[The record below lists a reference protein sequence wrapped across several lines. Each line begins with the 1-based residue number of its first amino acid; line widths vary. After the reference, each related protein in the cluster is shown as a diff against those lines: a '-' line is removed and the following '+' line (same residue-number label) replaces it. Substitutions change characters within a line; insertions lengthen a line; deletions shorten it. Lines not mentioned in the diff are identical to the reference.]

1 MTWTGIEQP
10 GIEQHLRGAEEPGS
24 PSEPSAEVEDG
35 DGDGDEVMEGGDD
48 DDNVAQPPP
57 FKRIKIVGA
66 YAHSGGATEDVQR
79 TPRDE
84 TQLHGGNGDGN
95 GNGNVQVYEQGQQ
108 QQQQQQQQQVALQDR
123 VPHFKPDLAE
133 PDDKGENEC
142 FFDTCATRAG
152 GTAYLMKHLRD
163 KHGLVRGDQGR
174 PEGGKRKAPKYLTL
188 CPTNW
193 PFKHNSTS
201 SCKACEDIA
210 GVSAVLGQ
218 GEHESASICSFCWA
232 YLPTRRDLVAHVD
245 QGPCRSHEMFTHK
258 VALVRHMYAET
269 LRIPGADEISRAAAG
284 QRQAHAEAERQA
296 RSERWQYEQQ
306 AMQAWTEQ
314 IRGRKGQPQQQQQQ
328 QQPRGANPAYVQ
340 VHTDLSTPMVS
351 EAPQQ
356 QQQKHQQHQQQSTP
370 AAYSH
375 QRFTPS
381 ATASPSDIPH
391 PHPPPP
397 QPGLGPAPPPT
408 APYPVPLPTHANA
421 AVDIGYAITSVT
433 AEAMARSIERLSTA
447 VAELTAAN
455 TRLVQDVRAKDGQLA
470 ARDDVLR
477 QKDERLQALSAENGE
492 LLVLVKRLRGEVE
505 MLGRGGGGVDGDS
518 LGGEV
523 GG

>member
-1 MTWTGIEQP
+1 
-10 GIEQHLRGAEEPGS
+10 
-24 PSEPSAEVEDG
+24 
-35 DGDGDEVMEGGDD
+35 MEGGDD
-48 DDNVAQPPP
+48 DDAAQPPP
-57 FKRIKIVGA
+57 SKRIKIVGT
-66 YAHSGGATEDVQR
+66 YAHNGEATGDIQQVREDG
-79 TPRDE
+79 
-84 TQLHGGNGDGN
+84 TQPHDAN
-95 GNGNVQVYEQGQQ
+95 GNGTENENGNRQGYEQGQQ
-108 QQQQQQQQQVALQDR
+108 QQQQEAFQDR
-123 VPHFKPDLAE
+123 VPHFKPNLAE
-133 PDDKGENEC
+133 PDDKGENDC

-174 PEGGKRKAPKYLTL
+174 LEGGKRKAPKYLTL

-193 PFKHNSTS
+193 PFKHNSSS

-218 GEHESASICSFCWA
+218 HEHESPSICSFCWT

-245 QGPCRSHEMFTHK
+245 QGPCRSNEMFTHK
-258 VALVRHMYAET
+258 VAFVRHMYAET

-296 RSERWQYEQQ
+296 RSEKWQYEQQ

-314 IRGRKGQPQQQQQQ
+314 MRGLKGQQQQQQQHPGVHPVYAPPDPSTPIVFEAQQQRRQQTQQQQPQQQQQQ
-328 QQPRGANPAYVQ
+328 QK
-340 VHTDLSTPMVS
+340 S
-351 EAPQQ
+351 
-356 QQQKHQQHQQQSTP
+356 P
-370 AAYSH
+370 AAYSR

-381 ATASPSDIPH
+381 AAAAPSHVPATPGPTPAS
-391 PHPPPP
+391 
-397 QPGLGPAPPPT
+397 APFPF
-408 APYPVPLPTHANA
+408 PLPTHANA

-455 TRLVQDVRAKDGQLA
+455 TRLVQDVRVKDGQLA
-470 ARDDVLR
+470 ARDEMLR
-477 QKDERLQALSAENGE
+477 KKEERVKAMSAENGE
-492 LLVLVKRLRGEVE
+492 LHAEVERLKGEVE
-505 MLGRGGGGVDGDS
+505 RLAQDGGGDS
-518 LGGEV
+518 PRGEV